1 MSNAPKANAVVAQSG
16 GPTGVINASLAGVI
30 EEAAKHA
37 EIGTLY
43 GSMHAVVGMVKDDF
57 IDLGA
62 LSAES
67 LKLVAASPSSAIGT
81 SRDKPDAE
89 YCAKIL
95 EVFKK
100 RNIRYFFYIGGND
113 SANTAHILNTMA
125 DKIDFDIRS
134 FHIPKTVDND
144 LRVTDHC
151 PGFGTAAL
159 FEACA
164 LMGDDLDNRALPG
177 VKIDVIM
184 GRHAGFLT
192 AATALG
198 RQRDDDGPHLL
209 YFPERPVSM
218 ENFLADIDGVMSK
231 LGRCVIAV
239 SEGMCDEDGVTWA
252 KKLVSDLE
260 PIRLL
265 DGNTDGTGWSS
276 GKFDANE
283 PQEIVI
289 RLRERRAW
297 TINRVAIDAATTLSA
312 DEIIAKLDELA
323 MDNLRQ
329 LTKLRQSDDASQG
342 EIDELAKA
350 VELFGGAV
358 RQARKAA
365 GNQKGR
371 AAAADAARAVAA
383 RILGEGGQGTDW
395 LDSGRYRP
403 KEVSVFGAEFGDKLI
418 PKLLFELSDE
428 EKEELA
434 DTEGYLAE
442 NGWKLLASGAVAD
455 GEESVEFEFEAV
467 DATHVLVL
475 VKSNYGVDRVK
486 IGEVRVLT
494 SEAVPEQSRR
504 SAGDVWP
511 NVAAVGFKPSVGWLF
526 LAYIILTAAEVMVSI
541 TCLEFS
547 YTQATKKMK
556 SFIMAVFL
564 LSISLG
570 NAFTALVNKFIQNSD
585 GTSKL
590 EGPSYFW
597 FFVIVMAVTAVLF
610 IPVAARYKVKD
621 HIQDE
626 DAGKSEE

>member
-1 MSNAPKANAVVAQSG
+1 MSDAPKANAVVAQSG

-67 LKLVAASPSSAIGT
+67 LELVAASPSSAIGT

-151 PGFGTAAL
+151 PGFGTAAK

-252 KKLVSDLE
+252 KKLVEQAETDAH
-260 PIRLL
+260 
-265 DGNTDGTGWSS
+265 GNIQLSGTGALADFLAAQVKENLKVSRVRADTFGYLQRS
-276 GKFDANE
+276 FAGLQSKVDFDEA
-283 PQEIVI
+283 
-289 RLRERRAW
+289 RRCGREAVKLAMQHD
-297 TINRVAIDAATTLSA
+297 NGSVAIKRLGNGA
-312 DEIIAKLDELA
+312 DY
-323 MDNLRQ
+323 
-329 LTKLRQSDDASQG
+329 
-342 EIDELAKA
+342 A
-350 VELFGGAV
+350 VELF
-358 RQARKAA
+358 R
-365 GNQKGR
+365 
-371 AAAADAARAVAA
+371 
-383 RILGEGGQGTDW
+383 T
-395 LDSGRYRP
+395 
-403 KEVSVFGAEFGDKLI
+403 
-418 PKLLFELSDE
+418 ELSSVAGHTKPMPDE
-428 EKEELA
+428 FISAEGNGITDAFVEYAMPLA
-434 DTEGYLAE
+434 GGLPKTEYL
-442 NGWKLLASGAVAD
+442 GGRP
-455 GEESVEFEFEAV
+455 
-467 DATHVLVL
+467 
-475 VKSNYGVDRVK
+475 RV
-486 IGEVRVLT
+486 
-494 SEAVPEQSRR
+494 
-504 SAGDVWP
+504 
-511 NVAAVGFKPSVGWLF
+511 
-526 LAYIILTAAEVMVSI
+526 
-541 TCLEFS
+541 
-547 YTQATKKMK
+547 
-556 SFIMAVFL
+556 
-564 LSISLG
+564 
-570 NAFTALVNKFIQNSD
+570 
-585 GTSKL
+585 
-590 EGPSYFW
+590 
-597 FFVIVMAVTAVLF
+597 
-610 IPVAARYKVKD
+610 
-621 HIQDE
+621 
-626 DAGKSEE
+626 